1 MMRGLEAI
9 RHLQER
15 TCALRCQDLAGFRRW
30 LRQRLES
37 WERDPVFRQRARI
50 RDLRRQHPE
59 LLALEAAVRE
69 ARRALQES
77 ADHPRVARLERDL
90 HKATRAVQGLTEAL
104 PEHPHVEE
112 KLAFFRE
119 RRERLTGDL
128 REARGPLPAL
138 ELQLHDL
145 NRRLGVA
152 EEEAILAEL
161 LRTVG
166 RLPGRKGRLFEE
178 DALALSKRVLVP
190 ELQAEAVLTGVT
202 MGAADTEFDQLLV
215 RGANP
220 VQVVAVVEAKRN
232 PNDLARGWRKRHESL
247 AWLQGKLVDPE
258 RFRTDSHPTG
268 RFQSYTHQGYL
279 LTSESFAGVEELH
292 LISRP
297 GPLWGADGR
306 ALARMAFRLS
316 TDLRLKVNEKF
327 RQWCLGLLHAW
338 ETPELLE
345 HYAGDP
351 ARAVKLLLCDDFL
364 QEPPQDRSG
373 HL

>member
-1 MMRGLEAI
+1 MRGLEAI
-9 RHLQER
+9 RSLQDR
-15 TCALRCQDLAGFRRW
+15 TCDLRCQDLAGFRAW
-30 LRQRLES
+30 LGTRLES
-37 WERDPVFRQRARI
+37 WYRDPVFRQRARI

-59 LLALEAAVRE
+59 LLELEGAVRA

-77 ADHPRVARLERDL
+77 AEHPRVARLERDL

-112 KLAFFRE
+112 KLAFFRVK
-119 RRERLTGDL
+119 RERLTGEL

-161 LRTVG
+161 LRSVG
-166 RLPGRKGRLFEE
+166 SQPGRKGRLFEQ
-178 DALALSKRVLVP
+178 DALELSHRLLVP
-190 ELQAEAVLTGVT
+190 ETKAEAVLTGVT
-202 MGAADTEFDQLLV
+202 LGAADTEFDQVLIQKGDPV
-215 RGANP
+215 R
-220 VQVVAVVEAKRN
+220 VVAVVEVKRN
-232 PNDLARGWRKRHESL
+232 PNDLARGWRKRRESL
-247 AWLQGKLVDPE
+247 AWLQGTLEDPG
-258 RFRTDSHPTG
+258 RFRTGSHPSG
-268 RFQSYTHQGYL
+268 LFEKGSHQGYRFDR
-279 LTSESFAGVEELH
+279 SSFQDVEELH

-297 GPLWGADGR
+297 GPLWGADAR

-316 TDLRLKVNEKF
+316 TDVRLKVNEKF
-327 RQWCLGLLHAW
+327 RQWCVDLTSPH
-338 ETPELLE
+338 ETPDLLE

-351 ARAVKLLLCDDFL
+351 ERAVKLLLCDDFL
-364 QEPPQDRSG
+364 QKQAQDRSG